1 MTLVELIPSLRGI
14 TRARLEDDRWPADTA
29 AADTGHVGV
38 GGVDLAGLAGTFGT
52 PVHVLSEHE
61 VRRSCR
67 AYLEALPGARVVC
80 SAAELPWPDVL
91 GWCAEEGLAVVAEPG
106 LRGRGLRYRMSG
118 DVPSTEACA
127 RDVVRAVARLR
138 RDHGVELDELAIVIT
153 ADAPAAFDLTG
164 LATRLRVA
172 VNGESLTAGV
182 TPPRLTVEPG
192 RSLVVR
198 AVVGVCRVR
207 SVESGVVSVDGAPGP
222 VMRVIGRVTTAP
234 TGVHR
239 VLGPGG
245 AEAEASLPDD
255 VGAGDLLAVP
265 HSGGRPRA
273 PLFAV
278 AGGERRLLERAVLR
292 C

>member
-1 MTLVELIPSLRGI
+1 VTLVELIPSLRGI
-14 TRARLEDDRWPADTA
+14 TRARLEDDRWPADTVV
-29 AADTGHVGV
+29 ADTGHVGV

-61 VRRSCR
+61 VRRSCQ
-67 AYLEALPGARVVC
+67 AYVDVLPGARVVC
-80 SAAELPWPDVL
+80 SPVELPWPEVL
-91 GWCAEEGLAVVAEPG
+91 GWCAEEGLVVAEPG

-127 RDVVRAVARLR
+127 RDVVRAIARLR
-138 RDHGVELDELAIVIT
+138 RDHGVELDELAVEIT

-172 VNGESLTAGV
+172 INGESSTRGV

-207 SVESGVVSVDGAPGP
+207 SVCCGVVSVDGPPGP
-222 VMRVIGRVTTAP
+222 IVRVIGRVPTAS
-234 TGVHR
+234 TGVRR
-239 VLGPGG
+239 VVGLSG
-245 AEAEASLPDD
+245 EASEASLPED
-255 VGAGDLLAVP
+255 VRVGDLVAVP
-265 HSGGRPRA
+265 YSGGRPHA

-278 AGGERRLLERAVLR
+278 ADGVRRLVERGR
-292 C
+292 